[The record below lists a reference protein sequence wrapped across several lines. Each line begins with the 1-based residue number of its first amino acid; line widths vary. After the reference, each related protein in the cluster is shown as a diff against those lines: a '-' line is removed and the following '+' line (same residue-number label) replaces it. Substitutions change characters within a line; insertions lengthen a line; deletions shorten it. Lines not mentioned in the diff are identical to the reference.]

1 MIRYLPLFSLFF
13 LSCSTSNTTE
23 VDMVQNLEVQT
34 TTETQS
40 KPMATTSIY
49 DGNYNIKT
57 LAGDDFDFNTLKG
70 KKLLI
75 VNTASECGYT
85 PQYKQLQELYA
96 ELGGEGFLVIG
107 FPANN
112 FGQQEPGSNEEIATF
127 CEKNYGVSF
136 PMMEKISV
144 KGEDMHPIYKWLTTK
159 EMNGVQD
166 APVKWNFQKYLLDEE
181 GHLIEVL
188 GSGTSPLDEKVVSF
202 AKS

>member
-1 MIRYLPLFSLFF
+1 MIRYIPLFSLFLF
-13 LSCSTSNTTE
+13 SCSTSNTTE
-23 VDMVQNLEVQT
+23 AEIAQSTDVQSIAQ
-34 TTETQS
+34 TQS
-40 KPMATTSIY
+40 QTMSSSSIY
-49 DGNYNIKT
+49 DGNYSLKT
-57 LAGDDFDFNTLKG
+57 LSGDNFDFNTLKG

-85 PQYKQLQELYA
+85 PQYTQLQELYA
-96 ELGGEGFLVIG
+96 ELGGEEFQVIG

-112 FGQQEPGSNEEIATF
+112 FGQQEPGSNEEIASF

-144 KGEDMHPIYKWLTTK
+144 KGADMHPLYKWLTTK

-166 APVKWNFQKYLLDEE
+166 APVKWNFQKYLIDEE